1 MTLNSSITEL
11 KRKVATLENHLE
23 NLRNE
28 FHVDRFHAYTM
39 LANEFR
45 DLELEATEIDIK
57 IFEDIAE
64 KLEKQSKDIDELKAT
79 VKKISQRMPKAKRK

>member
-1 MTLNSSITEL
+1 MTLNSSIAEL
-11 KRKVATLENHLE
+11 KRKVSTLENHLE
-23 NLRNE
+23 NLRSE

-45 DLELEATEIDIK
+45 DLELDATEIDIK

-79 VKKISQRMPKAKRK
+79 VNKLLRKIPKAKRK